1 MNPKLLG
8 VIVAL
13 SSVCCMAQAQT
24 TRPTTRP
31 ASPDQVMDDLLKPAA
46 TQPAPLAEPPTGQAI
61 DKTSGRGA
69 VAPNAPAVA
78 VMREGTYIVDR
89 VGRLGRTPD
98 GSQAQFIFTSDG
110 KTLKDPPL
118 LILPNLKL
126 QQMEDVAKGANRD
139 VPFRITGMI
148 TEYRGR
154 NYILLEKVSVP
165 SENNSQ
171 F

>member
-1 MNPKLLG
+1 MTLKLISL
-8 VIVAL
+8 IVAL
-13 SSVCCMAQAQT
+13 SFAFCLAQT
-24 TRPTTRP
+24 TRPTARP
-31 ASPDQVMDDLLKPAA
+31 SNPDQVMDELLRPAA
-46 TQPAPLAEPPTGQAI
+46 TQPTPLAEPPTGQAI

-78 VMREGTYIVDR
+78 VLREGTYIVDR

-98 GSQAQFIFTSDG
+98 GSQAQFIFISDG

-126 QQMEDVAKGANRD
+126 QQMEDVAKAANRD

-165 SENNSQ
+165 NEGASQ